1 MPNGRIHRTCICEK
15 SAEAQIRVYNGKQNC
30 ARLDLAIAQEAY
42 TGDWYPRIL
51 VPLICTGIENEL
63 SEFSVIGY
71 GANEI
76 GDWSI
81 QIVEMQFL
89 KGIRALAGISELP
102 KSPCIPMVLE
112 PQLNSETWSSFSVL
126 GDIPFAA
133 ILGCCQ
139 QWNETTLERHSKLF
153 RKVVD
158 MRNGCMLEEEM
169 WSWKCSKATLSMPL
183 THTALNHIAEH
194 NSAVSSTTLDINHV
208 IPIDVYKHILQ
219 SMTIQLWRSRELI
232 LMLEGG
238 GGTT

>member
-15 SAEAQIRVYNGKQNC
+15 SAEAQIRVYIGKQNC
-30 ARLDLAIAQEAY
+30 AHFDIAIAQEAY
-42 TGDWYPRIL
+42 TGDGYL
-51 VPLICTGIENEL
+51 LLLSPLICTEIGNEA

-71 GANEI
+71 GPMHSIGYGANGI

-89 KGIRALAGISELP
+89 KGPALAGIFELP
-102 KSPCIPMVLE
+102 KPPCIPTVSE
-112 PQLNSETWSSFSVL
+112 HQLNSETWSSFSVL

-158 MRNGCMLEEEM
+158 MRNGCMFEGQLR
-169 WSWKCSKATLSMPL
+169 SWKCSIATLSMPL
-183 THTALNHIAEH
+183 TRTSGIETHCRA
-194 NSAVSSTTLDINHV
+194 
-208 IPIDVYKHILQ
+208 Q
-219 SMTIQLWRSRELI
+219 
-232 LMLEGG
+232 
-238 GGTT
+238 